1 MVHFVAFLQAPE
13 DRDCVFHVGL
23 IDKHLLEATFQGRIF
38 FDVLAMFIQG
48 GGPDAAQFTSGQHR
62 LEQVAGIH
70 GPTAGAS
77 PHHGMDF
84 VDEQHNLPFRG
95 GDLLEHC
102 LEPFFKLAA
111 VLGAGD

>member
-1 MVHFVAFLQAPE
+1 
-13 DRDCVFHVGL
+13 
-23 IDKHLLEATFQGRIF
+23 
-38 FDVLAMFIQG
+38 MFIQG
-48 GGPDAAQFTSGQHR
+48 GGPDAAQFPAGQHR

-70 GPTAGAS
+70 GPTAGAG

-95 GDLLEHC
+95 GDLLEHR

-111 VLGAGD
+111 VLGAGDQGAHVQGDQLTVLQGLRYVAIDDPLGQPLHDRRFAHARFAN